1 MVMRKKLLRRAAIG
15 FFVGIC
21 AGCIIGLII
30 GRDDGSIVTP
40 LLVSRTG
47 SEAWAVV
54 IQTLLVGLYCALT
67 IGSTVLYDHD
77 DLPLTQVTIVH
88 YLIVVLPFVPVAWFL
103 GWMPNITRM
112 LQIEL
117 MQLVGYFLIWL
128 GIFLHYK
135 AQVKE
140 LNELLEKQENKKTD
154 RS

>member
-1 MVMRKKLLRRAAIG
+1 MRKKILRRAIIG

-21 AGCIIGLII
+21 ASCMIGLIV
-30 GRDDGSIVTP
+30 GKDDGSIVTP

-47 SEAWAVV
+47 SEAWAIV
-54 IQTLLVGLYCALT
+54 IQMLLVGLYSALT

-77 DLPLTQVTIVH
+77 NLPLTLVTIVH
-88 YLIVVLPFVPVAWFL
+88 YLIVALPFVPVAWFL
-103 GWMPNITRM
+103 GWMPSIARM

-117 MQLVGYFLIWL
+117 MQFAGYFLIWL

-135 AQVKE
+135 AQVRE